1 MATCQPLELRYR
13 QYFTIFDRPHRRKR
27 RSSVFTMNHG
37 AKLYGVDRVDLVRNS
52 APNLSDSP
60 KQSIP
65 VGINS
70 SSART
75 SLMRRA
81 SVIQQTRTSDEHGAM
96 TAIRVRHG
104 MRCQMK
110 CAAVQALS

>member
-1 MATCQPLELRYR
+1 MVTCQPLALRYR
-13 QYFTIFDRPHRRKR
+13 QHFTIFDHPHRRKR

-37 AKLYGVDRVDLVRNS
+37 ANLYGVDRVDLVRNGV
-52 APNLSDSP
+52 PDLSDSP
-60 KQSIP
+60 KPSIP

-70 SSART
+70 SAART
-75 SLMRRA
+75 PLMRRA

-104 MRCQMK
+104 MRGQMRG
-110 CAAVQALS
+110 AALQALS

>member
-1 MATCQPLELRYR
+1 
-13 QYFTIFDRPHRRKR
+13 
-27 RSSVFTMNHG
+27 MNHG
-37 AKLYGVDRVDLVRNS
+37 ANLYGIDRVDLVRNS
-52 APNLSDSP
+52 APNLSDSL

-65 VGINS
+65 VGVSS

-81 SVIQQTRTSDEHGAM
+81 SVIRQTRTSDEHGAM
-96 TAIRVRHG
+96 TATRVRHE

-110 CAAVQALS
+110 CAALQALS